1 MLKTKG
7 ENNMKLVTF
16 DEVDAIVKAEIAAEG
31 KDFVYGRHDTT
42 PFTPGP
48 ACMYAVD
55 GKADCIVGRVLAKLG
70 VPVESMQYVEDT
82 NAENRYAV
90 GTADVV
96 IDHLREDGLLNFD
109 AKAIT
114 FLTIL
119 QSNQDNQETWGDAY
133 EMARNPISE

>member
-1 MLKTKG
+1 
-7 ENNMKLVTF
+7 MKYVTF
-16 DEVDAIVKAEIAAEG
+16 DEVDAIVKAEIEAEG
-31 KDFVYGRHDTT
+31 EDFVYGRHDKA

-55 GKADCIVGRVLAKLG
+55 GKADCIVGRVFAKLG
-70 VPVESMQYVEDT
+70 VPVESMHYNEAV

-90 GTADVV
+90 GTADAVMEN
-96 IDHLREDGLLNFD
+96 LRRDGLLDFD
-109 AKAIT
+109 AKSVK

-133 EMARNPISE
+133 RMAHPNKSE